1 MPIKMNKAAKR
12 YLPARRLCGL
22 LLALLFTF
30 GQAHAR
36 VLLITSGH
44 QIAYQEV
51 VTAITHQITEPFT
64 LISMDELSAEHSD
77 ALLYPTAIAI
87 GSQAADQAFGQLSS
101 KQALIMAFL
110 PRRTY
115 LSLME
120 KYAAHPRQQINNFT
134 AVFLDQPLERQFNL
148 IRIIKP
154 DTRTIA
160 TALGPF
166 SSEELPELMREG
178 EKNKIGIKHEV
189 LSEDDNPMQKL
200 QSLIAGSDVVLT
212 LPDKS
217 LFNRTTAKWILY
229 ISFRQGIPLIGFSD
243 KYVTAGALAA
253 VYSDPAD
260 IGKQTAEVLSI
271 WLNKNILPKA
281 QFPRYFKVATNP
293 VAARSLHIQLQAA
306 EMLEQQLKGMEP

>member
-1 MPIKMNKAAKR
+1 MI
-12 YLPARRLCGL
+12 
-22 LLALLFTF
+22 ALLKWRHWLMLCILFAF
-30 GQAHAR
+30 EPAHAR

-64 LISMDELSAEHSD
+64 LISMDELSPEHSD
-77 ALLYPTAIAI
+77 ASLYPTAITI
-87 GSQAADQAFGQLSS
+87 GSQASDQAFAQLSPR
-101 KQALIMAFL
+101 QALIMAFL

-120 KYAAHPRQQINNFT
+120 KYAAHPRQKINNFT
-134 AVFLDQPLERQFNL
+134 AVFLDQPLQRQFNL

-154 DTRTIA
+154 ETRIIA

-166 SSEELPELMREG
+166 SSEELPDLRAEG
-178 EKNKIGIKHEV
+178 KQHNISIKHET
-189 LSEDDNPMQKL
+189 LSEEDNPMLKL

-243 KYVTAGALAA
+243 KYVAAGALAA

-260 IGKQTAEVLSI
+260 IGQQTAEILARWFASG
-271 WLNKNILPKA
+271 ILPKA

-293 VAARSLHIQLQAA
+293 VAARSLHIELKTP
-306 EMLEQQLKGMEP
+306 EMLKQQLRGMEP